1 MRDNEKYNLKSLTK
15 YATGCCFC
23 MRYNDFKEI
32 GGFDENFPMY
42 SEDVD
47 LSLTIR
53 KQGNEVWYVP
63 ESIIWHKVSASIG
76 GSFSLSKNMKKIRG
90 LFLLF
95 KKHANPF
102 QYLSIILLR
111 NSFSVSLDAPPLV
124 SFSFFY
130 QRFCFHCP
138 FFVIFSFWGG
148 PLLCS

>member
-1 MRDNEKYNLKSLTK
+1 MGCERDSTLISQFLRKLWIEKGLSQNTLRSYEYDLKSLTK

-53 KQGNEVWYVP
+53 KQGNEVWYIP

-76 GSFSLSKNMKKIRG
+76 GSFSLSKKYEKNKR
-90 LFLLF
+90 
-95 KKHANPF
+95 
-102 QYLSIILLR
+102 IILTL
-111 NSFSVSLDAPPLV
+111 
-124 SFSFFY
+124 
-130 QRFCFHCP
+130 
-138 FFVIFSFWGG
+138 
-148 PLLCS
+148 